1 MLNNAKKAP
10 SEINQLTI
18 IGVGLIGGSFA
29 LALKQT
35 GGVKNVVGFGQNEAN
50 LQTAVKLNVI
60 DSYCLSLK
68 EAVQNADLVMLAVP
82 IGAMQSIMMEM
93 KPYLSPHT
101 IVTDVGSAKMSVI
114 RAAKAAFGELPANFV
129 AGHPI
134 AGKEK
139 SGVSAA
145 DAALYQ
151 RHRVILTPTVE
162 TSRDAVD
169 VVKKLWLAT
178 GAIVSEMSPE
188 THDEVLA
195 ATSHLPH
202 ILAFGL
208 VDMLNEQPTL
218 GNVFQYTAG
227 GFRDFTRIASSDAT
241 MWRDIALNNSDAV
254 LKWLDN
260 YQEALS
266 HLSQLIKTQ
275 DSDALYKLF
284 ASAKSARDAHI
295 VNKTALAAD
304 L

>member
-1 MLNNAKKAP
+1 MA
-10 SEINQLTI
+10 SQGINQLTV

-29 LALKQT
+29 LALKQA
-35 GGVKNVVGFGQNEAN
+35 GLVKNVVGFGQNEAN
-50 LQTAVKLNVI
+50 LKAAIELGVI
-60 DSYCLSLK
+60 DSYTQSLQ
-68 EAVQNADLVMLAVP
+68 EAVQSADLVLLAVP
-82 IGAMQSIMMEM
+82 LGAMQSLMTKM
-93 KPYLSPHT
+93 KPFLAPHT
-101 IVTDVGSAKMSVI
+101 IVTDAGSAKMSVI
-114 RAAKAAFGELPANFV
+114 RAAQAAFGELPANFV

-139 SGVSAA
+139 SGVTAA
-145 DAALYQ
+145 DATLYQ
-151 RHRVILTPTVE
+151 QHRVILTPTPE
-162 TSRDAVD
+162 TSPNALD

-254 LKWLDN
+254 LKWLEN
-260 YQEALS
+260 YQQALT
-266 HLSQLIKTQ
+266 HLSELIKNQ
-275 DSDALYKLF
+275 DSDALYDLF
-284 ASAKSARDAHI
+284 ASAKAARDAHI
-295 VNKTALAAD
+295 VNKTVLTAD